1 MDLVRR
7 CLIYDV
13 LILVKNSYLL
23 LKGEI
28 PNMFDTFPIFWSS
41 ILKLKLYSNVSLVKV
56 IIQCL
61 RLMPMAIKFNE
72 IKYNQANKDLESAK
86 TQHNKS
92 MNTIC
97 DLQNQIFQVSVFV
110 IQKIL
115 SKLSTILIVLSLYGA
130 VFSPFD

>member
-1 MDLVRR
+1 MKYQI
-7 CLIYDV
+7 CLTP
-13 LILVKNSYLL
+13 S
-23 LKGEI
+23 
-28 PNMFDTFPIFWSS
+28 PSFWSS

-97 DLQNQIFQVSVFV
+97 DLQNQIFSSFSLCDPENIKQIINDFDCAESVWGCIFT
-110 IQKIL
+110 L
-115 SKLSTILIVLSLYGA
+115 
-130 VFSPFD
+130 

>member
-1 MDLVRR
+1 M
-7 CLIYDV
+7 
-13 LILVKNSYLL
+13 
-23 LKGEI
+23 
-28 PNMFDTFPIFWSS
+28 
-41 ILKLKLYSNVSLVKV
+41 KLKLYSNVSLVKV

-97 DLQNQIFQVSVFV
+97 TQIFQVSVFV

-130 VFSPFD
+130 VFFTPLISQAALDFMNEVYNASGRLETFRNVSRII